1 MSTTAKQNL
10 SLGKLKR
17 AISSSISS
25 YTNTDTSLGNASGNA
40 TDTKMSEFSIDAVA
54 SLTGFTYLWE
64 QTSEDY
70 TVNFTNAGS
79 RFLTK
84 IGNRT
89 DNFTWTKTG
98 NLGVTFGG
106 ADYIASVT
114 APSITNTGGAGA
126 GSFNQSGSL
135 QAKFHEDGQSDGYND
150 HATNYNTNVTK
161 AIEVVD
167 TYGGVPSC
175 LLFGSPVSKSDG
187 TIVNVEDLNVGDE
200 ILTVSLPGST
210 DEDEGTDWK
219 SDTFNITGSYTQ
231 HSASI
236 MRVMYEFSQH
246 YYDINSGS
254 EYITGEH
261 HILHKQSGSQ
271 YWGWKTAPN
280 FSVGDYLMDKQGNEV
295 RIDSLVIN
303 QNPDGYE
310 VVQLDVEPDDFY
322 IGQTFLV
329 HNKGSNSEP
338 SYPST
343 LWQNAPGDF
352 NLHLLDGDTS
362 ISGENVVSGLKT
374 IELSNGS
381 GNSSF
386 SCQQPS
392 NGNIELKVSVSTSG
406 DPGVSGTGN
415 SATGFGNT
423 QSSVAAASTYYMR
436 FQLKEVKANP
446 GNLSAE
452 DRTITITN
460 NGVSNTDIDINCRF
474 ESF

>member
-1 MSTTAKQNL
+1 MSKTAGQNL

-17 AISSSISS
+17 AVDGTDS
-25 YTNTDTSLGNASGNA
+25 YTTANTSLAAQNSAA
-40 TDTKMSEFSIDAVA
+40 TQTSMSSFSIDSVD
-54 SLTGFTYLWE
+54 SVTGFTYLWE

-70 TVNFTNAGS
+70 TVNFSGAGS

-98 NLGVTFGG
+98 NLDVTFGG
-106 ADYIASVT
+106 ADYVASVT
-114 APSITNTGGAGA
+114 AGSITNTGGAVA
-126 GSFNQSGSL
+126 GTFNQSGSI
-135 QAKFHEDGQSDGYND
+135 QVNYNDDGQSDGFND

-167 TYGGVPSC
+167 TYGGVPTC

-187 TIVNVEDLNVGDE
+187 SVVNVEDLNIGDE
-200 ILTVSLPGST
+200 ILTVLLPNAT
-210 DEDEGTDWK
+210 DEDSGDWK
-219 SDTFNITGSYTQ
+219 NDTFNQTGSFTQ
-231 HSASI
+231 HSASVQ
-236 MRVMYEFSQH
+236 RVMYEFSQH

-261 HILHKQSGSQ
+261 HMLYRQAGNEN
-271 YWGWKTAPN
+271 WGWKTAPN
-280 FSVGDYLMDKQGNEV
+280 FQVGDYLMDKQGNEV
-295 RIDSLVIN
+295 VIDSLVIN

-310 VVQLDVEPDDFY
+310 VVQLDVEPDDY
-322 IGQTFLV
+322 YVGSTFVV

-338 SYPST
+338 TYPT
-343 LWQNAPGDF
+343 TQWQNASGDF
-352 NLHLLDGDTS
+352 NLHLLDGSDL

-406 DPGVSGTGN
+406 DPGASGTAN

-436 FQLKEVKANP
+436 FQLIETKANP
-446 GNLSAE
+446 GDLSAE

-474 ESF
+474 ESL

>member
-1 MSTTAKQNL
+1 MSTTSKQNL

-40 TDTKMSEFSIDAVA
+40 TNTKMSEFSIDAVA

-70 TVNFTNAGS
+70 EVNFTNPGA
-79 RFLTK
+79 RFLSK
-84 IGNRT
+84 IGSRT

-98 NLGVTFGG
+98 NLGVSFGG

-161 AIEVVD
+161 EIEVVD

-187 TIVNVEDLNVGDE
+187 SVVNVEDLNIGDE

-210 DEDEGTDWK
+210 DESEGDWK
-219 SDTFNITGSYTQ
+219 NDSFNQSGSFTQ
-231 HSASI
+231 HSSSVI
-236 MRVMYEFSQH
+236 RVLYEFSQH
-246 YYDINSGS
+246 YYNINNGQ
-254 EYITGEH
+254 ELITGEH
-261 HILHKQSGSQ
+261 HMLYKVSGSDS
-271 YWGWKTAPN
+271 WTWKTAPN
-280 FSVGDYLMDKQGNEV
+280 FQVGDYLMNKQGNEV
-295 RIDSLVIN
+295 EISSLVIN
-303 QNPDGYE
+303 QNSDGYE
-310 VVQLDVEPDDFY
+310 VVQLDVEPDDY
-322 IGQTFLV
+322 YVGSTFVV

-338 SYPST
+338 SYPTT
-343 LWQNAPGDF
+343 LWQNAVGDF
-352 NLHLLDGDTS
+352 NLHLLDADTG
-362 ISGENVVSGLKT
+362 ISGENVVSSLKT
-374 IELSNGS
+374 IELANGS

-406 DPGVSGTGN
+406 DPGVNGTGN

-436 FQLKEVKANP
+436 FKLVETKADA
-446 GNLSAE
+446 GNLDAE

-474 ESF
+474 VNL

>member
-1 MSTTAKQNL
+1 MSTTSKQNL

-40 TDTKMSEFSIDAVA
+40 TNTKMSEFSIDAVA

-70 TVNFTNAGS
+70 EVNFTNPGA
-79 RFLTK
+79 RFLSK
-84 IGNRT
+84 IGSRT

-98 NLGVTFGG
+98 NLGVSFGG

-114 APSITNTGGAGA
+114 APSITNTGGAVA
-126 GSFNQSGSL
+126 GTFNQSGSL

-161 AIEVVD
+161 DIEVVD

-187 TIVNVEDLNVGDE
+187 SVVNVEDLNIGDE

-210 DEDEGTDWK
+210 DESSGDWK
-219 SDTFNITGSYTQ
+219 NDSFNQSGSFTQ
-231 HSASI
+231 HSSSVQ
-236 MRVMYEFSQH
+236 RVMYEFSQH
-246 YYDINSGS
+246 YYNINNGQ
-254 EYITGEH
+254 ELITGEH
-261 HILHKQSGSQ
+261 HMLYRISGSDS
-271 YWGWKTAPN
+271 WTWKTAPN
-280 FSVGDYLMDKQGNEV
+280 FQVGDYLMNKQGNEV
-295 RIDSLVIN
+295 QISSLVIN

-338 SYPST
+338 SYPT
-343 LWQNAPGDF
+343 TQWQNAVGDF
-352 NLHLLDGDTS
+352 NLHLLDADTG
-362 ISGENVVSGLKT
+362 ISGENVVSSLKT
-374 IELSNGS
+374 IELANGS

-406 DPGVSGTGN
+406 DPGVNGTGN

-436 FQLKEVKANP
+436 FQLKETKANP
-446 GNLSAE
+446 GDLSAE

-474 ESF
+474 ESL

>member
-40 TDTKMSEFSIDAVA
+40 TNTKMSEFSIDAVA

-70 TVNFTNAGS
+70 EVNFTNPGA
-79 RFLTK
+79 RFLSK
-84 IGNRT
+84 IGSRT

-98 NLGVTFGG
+98 NLGVSFGG

-114 APSITNTGGAGA
+114 APSITNTGGAVA
-126 GSFNQSGSL
+126 GTFNQSGSL

-161 AIEVVD
+161 DIEVVD

-175 LLFGSPVSKSDG
+175 LLFGSPVSKSNG
-187 TIVNVEDLNVGDE
+187 SVVNVEDLNIGDE
-200 ILTVSLPGST
+200 ILTISLPGST
-210 DEDEGTDWK
+210 DESVGDWK
-219 SDTFNITGSYTQ
+219 TDTFNRTGSFTQ
-231 HSASI
+231 HSASVQ
-236 MRVMYEFSQH
+236 RVMYEFSQH
-246 YYDINSGS
+246 YYNINSGS
-254 EYITGEH
+254 ELITGEH
-261 HILHKQSGSQ
+261 HMLFRQAGSEN
-271 YWGWKTAPN
+271 WTWKTAPN
-280 FSVGDYLMDKQGNEV
+280 FEVGDYLMNKQGNEV
-295 RIDSLVIN
+295 EISSLEIN
-303 QNPDGYE
+303 QNSDGYE

-322 IGQTFLV
+322 IGSTFLV

-343 LWQNAPGDF
+343 QWQNASGDF
-352 NLHLLDGDTS
+352 NLHLLDGS
-362 ISGENVVSGLKT
+362 SGIADDNVVSPLKT

-392 NGNIELKVSVSTSG
+392 NGNIELKVSISTSG
-406 DPGVSGTGN
+406 DPGVNGTGN

-436 FQLKEVKANP
+436 FKLVETKADA
-446 GNLSAE
+446 GNLDAE

-474 ESF
+474 VNL

>member
-1 MSTTAKQNL
+1 MSKAAGQNL

-17 AISSSISS
+17 AVDGTDS
-25 YTNTDTSLGNASGNA
+25 YTTANTSLAAQNSAA
-40 TDTKMSEFSIDAVA
+40 TQTSMSSFSIDSVD
-54 SLTGFTYLWE
+54 SVTGFTYLWE

-70 TVNFTNAGS
+70 TVNFSGAGEL
-79 RFLTK
+79 FLSK
-84 IGNRT
+84 IANRT
-89 DNFTWTKTG
+89 ENFTWTKDG

-106 ADYIASVT
+106 ADYVASVT
-114 APSITNTGGAGA
+114 APSITNTGGAVA
-126 GSFNQSGSL
+126 GTFNQSGSIIV
-135 QAKFHEDGQSDGYND
+135 KYNDDGQSDGFND
-150 HATNYNTNVTK
+150 HATRYNTNVSK
-161 AIEVVD
+161 SIEVVD

-187 TIVNVEDLNVGDE
+187 SVVNVEDLNIGDE
-200 ILTVSLPGST
+200 ILTIKLQGST
-210 DEDEGTDWK
+210 DESSGDWK
-219 SDTFNITGSYTQ
+219 TDTFNRTGSFTQ
-231 HSASI
+231 HSASVQ
-236 MRVMYEFSQH
+236 RVMYEFSQH
-246 YYDINSGS
+246 YYNINSGS
-254 EYITGEH
+254 ELITGEH
-261 HILHKQSGSQ
+261 HMLYRQAGSEN
-271 YWGWKTAPN
+271 WTWKTAPN
-280 FSVGDYLMDKQGNEV
+280 FEVGDYLMDKQGNEV
-295 RIDSLVIN
+295 EINSLVIN
-303 QNPDGYE
+303 QNSDGYE

-338 SYPST
+338 SYPT
-343 LWQNAPGDF
+343 TQWQNASGDF
-352 NLHLLDGDTS
+352 NLHLLDADTG

-436 FQLKEVKANP
+436 FQLIETKANP
-446 GNLSAE
+446 GDLSAE

-474 ESF
+474 ESL